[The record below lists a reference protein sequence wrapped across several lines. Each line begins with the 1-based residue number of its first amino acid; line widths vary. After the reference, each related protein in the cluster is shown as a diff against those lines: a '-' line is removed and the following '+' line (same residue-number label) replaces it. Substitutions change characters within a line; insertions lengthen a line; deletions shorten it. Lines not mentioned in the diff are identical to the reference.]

1 MTPLLSDD
9 TICALAT
16 AVGGAMAI
24 IRISGS
30 KAISITDKFF
40 VSPRGKKLVT
50 MSSNTV
56 HYGEMLDDGGEVIDD
71 VVVSIFRNPHS
82 YTGEDTVEICC
93 HGSRYI
99 ITLLLQRL
107 ISLGCRQAGPGEFTQ
122 RAFLNG
128 KLDLSQAE
136 AVADLI
142 SSTNASTHKMALS
155 QLRGNFSHQLA
166 DLRDHLLHLTSLLE
180 LELDFSDHEDLEFAD
195 RSELLALAQTTERQ
209 IAALSNSFS
218 TGKALRQGIAVAI
231 IGKTNVGKSTLLNRL
246 LHDDKAIVSDIH
258 GTTRDVI
265 EDTTQIGGVTFRFID
280 TAGIRATADA
290 IERLGIERTYQKL
303 DEAAIVLWMTDTPP
317 SPEEVSDILQ
327 RAKDKKLIA
336 IVNKIDKTDQATYN
350 PLAPTPPN
358 QADIVLEVPIIPISA
373 KKGTNIEQLE
383 NAIYQAAD
391 IPSITQNDVIVTHL
405 RHYEALAKAHD
416 DIIRVETGLQNGLSG
431 DLLSEDLRAC
441 IDHLSEIVGGTIT
454 PDETLGN
461 IFSHF
466 CVGK

>member
-1 MTPLLSDD
+1 M
-9 TICALAT
+9 
-16 AVGGAMAI
+16 
-24 IRISGS
+24 
-30 KAISITDKFF
+30 
-40 VSPRGKKLVT
+40 
-50 MSSNTV
+50 
-56 HYGEMLDDGGEVIDD
+56 
-71 VVVSIFRNPHS
+71 
-82 YTGEDTVEICC
+82 
-93 HGSRYI
+93 
-99 ITLLLQRL
+99 
-107 ISLGCRQAGPGEFTQ
+107 
-122 RAFLNG
+122 
-128 KLDLSQAE
+128 
-136 AVADLI
+136 
-142 SSTNASTHKMALS
+142 
-155 QLRGNFSHQLA
+155 
-166 DLRDHLLHLTSLLE
+166 
-180 LELDFSDHEDLEFAD
+180 
-195 RSELLALAQTTERQ
+195 
-209 IAALSNSFS
+209 
-218 TGKALRQGIAVAI
+218 
-231 IGKTNVGKSTLLNRL
+231 
-246 LHDDKAIVSDIH
+246 
-258 GTTRDVI
+258 
-265 EDTTQIGGVTFRFID
+265 
-280 TAGIRATADA
+280 
-290 IERLGIERTYQKL
+290 
-303 DEAAIVLWMTDTPP
+303 
-317 SPEEVSDILQ
+317 SDILQ